1 MQLPTPLHEGI
12 LIRRYKR
19 FLADVRLADGTEVTA
34 HCPNPG
40 GMIGLQEP
48 GSRVWLSKSDNPKRK
63 LAYTFELIETA
74 GGLVGINTG
83 HPNAI
88 VEEAV
93 RSGAITELA
102 GYASLRREVRYGENS
117 RIDLYLEDPAK
128 GICYAEVKNVH
139 LKRDDG
145 PNPGAAEFPDAVTK
159 RGAKHLVELGN
170 EVAKGNRAVMVYL
183 VQRMDCDRFCVAE
196 DIDPGYAEA
205 LRAARAAGVE
215 AICYDC
221 EISPETIAVRRPLP
235 VIWP

>member
-1 MQLPTPLHEGI
+1 MQLPTPLHEGT
-12 LIRRYKR
+12 LIKRYKR

-40 GMIGLQEP
+40 GMIGLKDP
-48 GSRVWLSKSDNPKRK
+48 GSKVWLSKSDNPKRK

-83 HPNAI
+83 RPNAI
-88 VEEAV
+88 VEQAIG
-93 RSGAITELA
+93 SGAITELA

-128 GICYAEVKNVH
+128 GFCYAEVKNVH
-139 LKRDDG
+139 LKRDGG

-183 VQRMDCDRFCVAE
+183 VQRMDCDRFCVAG
-196 DIDPGYAEA
+196 DIDPAYAEA
-205 LRAARAAGVE
+205 LRLARAAGVE

-221 EISPETIAVRRPLP
+221 EITTQAITVRRPLP

>member
-12 LIRRYKR
+12 LIKRYKR

-48 GSRVWLSKSDNPKRK
+48 GSAVWLSKSDNPKRK
-63 LAYTFELIETA
+63 LAYTFELIETD

-83 HPNAI
+83 HPNAV

-205 LRAARAAGVE
+205 LRTARAAGVE

-221 EISPETIAVRRPLP
+221 EITAGAISVRRALP